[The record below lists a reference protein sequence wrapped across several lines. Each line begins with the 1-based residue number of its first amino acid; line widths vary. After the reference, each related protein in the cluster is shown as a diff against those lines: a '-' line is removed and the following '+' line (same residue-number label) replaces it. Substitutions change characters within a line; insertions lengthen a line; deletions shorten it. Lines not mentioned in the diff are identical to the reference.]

1 MRHSFPVR
9 SFKDILRTRAA
20 ERPDDQVFGQWGEGK
35 VDSWLSF
42 SQLDTRA
49 RAIASRLQSEPT
61 TGARVLLLYPP
72 GMEYIAAFYGCLY
85 AGVIAVPAYPPDPAR
100 LDRTLPRLR
109 AIVADSQATIV
120 LTTRALH
127 AMFASVSEHAPDLA
141 HLRWMT
147 SDDAHDADAWRDFEG
162 REEDI
167 AFLQYTSGSTGSPKG
182 VKLTNRNLLANNQVI
197 QEAHVY
203 SPATR
208 MVTWLPPYHD
218 MGLIGSILQPV
229 YTGFPCVHMSPT
241 QFLFKPLR
249 WLEAITV
256 TRATSSGAPNFAFD
270 LCSSKV
276 RAEQKAHLDLSS
288 WDLAY
293 CGAEPVRSDTLA
305 RFAHAFAGCGF
316 QERALYPCYGL
327 AEGTLIVTGITKG
340 EPLQIE
346 DAPGA
351 GGPPVV
357 SMGHLVTGGRMAIVD
372 ARTRSRLPDGQI
384 GEIWVASDSVASG
397 YWNRPEET
405 ADVFGA
411 HLDDGA
417 GPFLRTG
424 DLGFVMGGELFVT
437 GRKKELILVR
447 GRKHFPSDIEA
458 TIEAAQWSS
467 AHHRAGGCAAF
478 SIQVEGEERLFV
490 AVEIER
496 RQSERRRGEGALPE
510 RRRGADRRAR
520 PFAYGR
526 GAAAAAAA
534 TSAREDMDHEMIVRL
549 VRTAVTAE
557 HGIEPYGVFLLRPGS
572 IPKTSSGKKQRVLCR
587 DRLLKNA
594 AHRDVLHAWSAATPA
609 PAAPIATMFE
619 RSSGQVA

>member
-1 MRHSFPVR
+1 MRSSSPVR
-9 SFKDILRTRAA
+9 SFKDILRNRAA
-20 ERPDDQVFGQWGEGK
+20 ECPDDPVFGQWGEGK
-35 VDSWLSF
+35 VDAWISF

-49 RAIASRLQSEPT
+49 RAIAARLQT
-61 TGARVLLLYPP
+61 ANAAGARVLLLYPP

-85 AGVIAVPAYPPDPAR
+85 ANVIAVPAYPPDPAR

-109 AIVADSQATIV
+109 AIVADAQATIV

-141 HLRWMT
+141 RLRWVT
-147 SDDAHDADAWRDFEG
+147 SDDAQDAHAWRDFDG
-162 REEDI
+162 QEDDV

-182 VKLTNRNLLANNQVI
+182 VTLTNRNLLANNQVI
-197 QEAHVY
+197 QHAHVY
-203 SPATR
+203 SRATR

-229 YTGFPCVHMSPT
+229 YTGFSCVHMSPT
-241 QFLFKPLR
+241 QFLFKPIR
-249 WLEAITV
+249 WLEAITA

-270 LCSSKV
+270 LCSAKV
-276 RAEQKAHLDLSS
+276 RSEQKAQLDLSS

-293 CGAEPVRSDTLA
+293 CGAEPVRADTLE
-305 RFAHAFAGCGF
+305 RFAHSFAGCGF
-316 QERALYPCYGL
+316 QKRAFYPCYGL

-340 EPLQIE
+340 SELQAE
-346 DAPGA
+346 HAPGN
-351 GGPPVV
+351 GGPKVV
-357 SMGHLVTGGRMAIVD
+357 SMGHLVTGGQMIIVQ
-372 ARTRSRLPDGQI
+372 AGGGMRLPDGEI
-384 GEIWVASDSVASG
+384 GEIWVASDSIARG

-405 ADVFGA
+405 AEIFAA
-411 HLDDGA
+411 HLDDGS

-424 DLGFVMGGELFVT
+424 DLGFVLGGELFVT

-458 TIEAAQWSS
+458 TVEAAQWSS

-478 SIQVEGEERLFV
+478 SVQQDGEERLFV

-496 RQSERRRGEGALPE
+496 RQSERRRGEGASPE

-520 PFAYGR
+520 PFSYGR
-526 GAAAAAAA
+526 GGSAA
-534 TSAREDMDHEMIVRL
+534 SASQADTDHEVIVKL

-557 HGIEPYGVFLLRPGS
+557 HGIEPYGIFLLRPGS
-572 IPKTSSGKKQRVLCR
+572 IPKTSSGKKQRVLLR
-587 DRLLKNA
+587 ERLLRSSV
-594 AHRDVLHAWSAATPA
+594 HRDVLNTWSA
-609 PAAPIATMFE
+609 AAPIAALAHHDD
-619 RSSGQVA
+619 RVA